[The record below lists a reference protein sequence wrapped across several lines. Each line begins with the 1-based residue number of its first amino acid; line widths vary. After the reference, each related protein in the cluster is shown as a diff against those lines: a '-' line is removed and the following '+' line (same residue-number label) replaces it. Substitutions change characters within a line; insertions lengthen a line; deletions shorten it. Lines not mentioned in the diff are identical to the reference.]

1 MFLLLQHGEHVGTV
15 CGENESRS
23 IRQSLFHAVPATT
36 TRSPRAREL
45 KKQAPL
51 NLPNDDRSRPN
62 DVERVRTRPNRARK
76 PPAFREKINSQP
88 RVERVVRAGRRS
100 HAHSSPFVFRTPT
113 KPRLGSCVRRRRCT
127 KTCRSPRR
135 WARTESVR
143 SVPAVLHF
151 LSLYSSIHPPSNHLG
166 PSSPSPTVVGGV
178 RRFRTSFPA
187 RARVR
192 TRRTS
197 ATSRTRY
204 AIVASV
210 VVRRRPSPSPTS
222 PARASSCGASI
233 HPSIHSSSLKVER
246 GFVRVYIFVIN
257 VILCIF

>member
-1 MFLLLQHGEHVGTV
+1 MMFLLLQHGEHVGTV
-15 CGENESRS
+15 CGENEARS

-62 DVERVRTRPNRARK
+62 DVERVRTRTNARASPLR
-76 PPAFREKINSQP
+76 FEKKSIRLND
-88 RVERVVRAGRRS
+88 VERVVRAGRRS

-113 KPRLGSCVRRRRCT
+113 KPRLGSCVRTRRCT

-166 PSSPSPTVVGGV
+166 PSSRSSPTVVGGV

-197 ATSRTRY
+197 ATTRTRY

-233 HPSIHSSSLKVER
+233 HPSIHPSIIVKSREIR
-246 GFVRVYIFVIN
+246 
-257 VILCIF
+257 